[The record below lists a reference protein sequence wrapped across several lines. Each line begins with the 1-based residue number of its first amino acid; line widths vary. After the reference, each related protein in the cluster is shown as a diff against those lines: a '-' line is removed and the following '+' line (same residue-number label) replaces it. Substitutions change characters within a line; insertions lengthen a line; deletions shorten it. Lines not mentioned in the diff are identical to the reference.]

1 MFQVASAQGSF
12 GSTLQ
17 DPVYHYHSVFDSERW
32 MEVYGDPGFFRHVAV
47 AKFLGLETIR
57 LADSIV
63 LPINTTHHAVE
74 LERYLEKSVR

>member
-1 MFQVASAQGSF
+1 MASAGGGF

-32 MEVYGDPGFFRHVAV
+32 MELYGDPGFFRHVAV
-47 AKFLGLETIR
+47 AKYLGLQTIR

-63 LPINTTHHAVE
+63 LPINTTHHAFE
-74 LERYLEKSVR
+74 LETYLQK